1 MFPKSVGLNNIPKKK
16 KKSNESQIEN
26 HRLVSRKNIKKTFI
40 RKRKKK

>member
-1 MFPKSVGLNNIPKKK
+1 MFPKSVGLNNLPKK

-26 HRLVSRKNIKKTFI
+26 HRHVSRKNIKKTFI